1 MSEAY
6 IIDTVRTPR
15 SVGKI
20 GKGKLAHLH
29 PHLLLSTTLKA
40 LSERNDFNTADVD
53 DVIAG
58 CGSQRAEQGY
68 CIGRRGALDAG
79 WHIDA
84 TGVSVERFC
93 GSGLTSVNLG
103 AMGIMSG
110 MQDLTVGC
118 GVEMM
123 SRAPT
128 FIDAP
133 HLMDSNNLHM
143 REKYPQPHQGIC
155 ADVVASQ
162 EGISRADADALAVE
176 SQNRAARAIENG
188 HFDKS
193 LVPVVDYDGEL
204 ALGEE
209 DFPRPGTTLEGLSE
223 LKPSFAAMFDFPM
236 GREGEETSNRN
247 LVSTRWPDLEVTHI
261 HHAGNSSGVV
271 DGAGAVLLSS
281 KDYAQAHG
289 LKPRARIIA
298 MANAACEPEL
308 MLNAPVPAAQKALK
322 KAGMSLADIDLFE
335 VNEAFAVVPLKFMRD
350 LNVDPAKV
358 NVNGGAIALGHP
370 IGATGAML
378 VGTLL
383 DEMERRNLAT
393 GLVTM
398 CTGGGMAPALIIERV

>member
-15 SVGKI
+15 SAGKI

-68 CIGRRGALDAG
+68 CIGRMGALDAG

>member
-68 CIGRRGALDAG
+68 CIGRMGALDAG